1 MKKIIIILIVILFIS
16 ISYKSNAQK
25 KDTIKGTPMLAITP
39 NGDTIQVLLEDVV
52 KAKKEK
58 KQKRTIVVNNYT
70 YYNYDNWRFL
80 YNDYW
85 HWSHF
90 WYDRYYHIYYPIV
103 YYYPPAK
110 IKKYYH
116 RHNITIVHHHH
127 KPHKHV
133 YTRPAHKNPYKS
145 NFNDRTKYERNKTYT
160 RRSTDTTIKR
170 DTYTPKRN
178 NKIGN
183 KHTTQPRSTYINT
196 PTRTHPTYKQNNRS
210 NSTIKREMNS
220 RSTQSHSQRRR

>member
-103 YYYPPAK
+103 YYYP
-110 IKKYYH
+110 
-116 RHNITIVHHHH
+116 
-127 KPHKHV
+127 
-133 YTRPAHKNPYKS
+133 AHKNPYKS

-178 NKIGN
+178 NTTIH